1 MKTLVLTLSL
11 LCGDITPEIDDK
23 FESEN
28 ATQAPVP
35 TAAEK
40 LPRTIT
46 SAEAGQLKPRSAD
59 DVAALQKLEG
69 KSVTVRGKVHSVYI
83 PKSGNPVILNLG
95 ADFKTCLKAVIYD
108 RKFRDWN
115 LSAAEIGQLYEG
127 KEVVAEG
134 EISIYR
140 DLPQLEI
147 NSPAVL
153 RVVESAK

>member
-1 MKTLVLTLSL
+1 MKTMLLTLGL

-28 ATQAPVP
+28 ATQPQAP

-46 SAEAGQLKPRSAD
+46 TTEVKKLTPRSAD
-59 DVAALQKLEG
+59 DVAALTKLDG
-69 KSVTVRGKVHSVYI
+69 KSVAVRGKVHSVYI

-95 ADFKTCLKAVIYD
+95 ADFKTCVKAVIYD
-108 RKFRDWN
+108 RKFREWN

-127 KEVVAEG
+127 KEVVIEG
-134 EISIYR
+134 DVSIYKE
-140 DLPQLEI
+140 LPQIEV
-147 NSPAVL
+147 NSPATV
-153 RVVESAK
+153 RVVE

>member
-1 MKTLVLTLSL
+1 MKTMLLTLSL

-59 DVAALQKLEG
+59 DVAALQKLDG
-69 KSVTVRGKVHSVYI
+69 KSVAVRGQVHSVYI

-95 ADFKTCLKAVIYD
+95 TDFKTCVKAVIYD
-108 RKFRDWN
+108 RKFREWN
-115 LSAAEIGQLYEG
+115 LSATEIGQLYEG
-127 KEVVAEG
+127 QEVVIEG
-134 EISIYR
+134 DVSIYKE
-140 DLPQLEI
+140 LPQVEI
-147 NSPAVL
+147 NSPTTV
-153 RVVESAK
+153 RVVE